1 MGTRVSG
8 SLDGSD
14 DGEWMDDVTSTRF
27 HHGLKLPSR
36 HQLLTISLEAGSYGE
51 AKRKWGK
58 IAGELTC

>member
-27 HHGLKLPSR
+27 HHGLKLPFR

-51 AKRKWGK
+51 AKKEV
-58 IAGELTC
+58 GEDSG